1 MRREEKTDP
10 RLSGIFL
17 RCGRKRTC
25 SPGQLLVEKG
35 QPATDICFIVSG
47 QARTFCMNPDGD
59 NVTLFYIEA
68 DNMIC
73 SEALL
78 LDAVVRVSVQAMTP
92 LELRTIPARE
102 FLRHCEEEDFPVTEL
117 FRPLIAR
124 LTLLSDYICCAHF
137 RENSKKVAYFLHSC
151 YNRSGEVIS
160 FTHEQIADIIG
171 INRVSVNRILN
182 GFARDG
188 ILELEYRKIRI
199 LDVQRL
205 RLVFHSI
212 GYFID

>member
-1 MRREEKTDP
+1 
-10 RLSGIFL
+10 
-17 RCGRKRTC
+17 
-25 SPGQLLVEKG
+25 
-35 QPATDICFIVSG
+35 
-47 QARTFCMNPDGD
+47 MNPDGD

-102 FLRHCEEEDFPVTEL
+102 FLRHCEEEGFPVTEL

-137 RENSKKVAYFLHSC
+137 RENNKKVAYFLHSC